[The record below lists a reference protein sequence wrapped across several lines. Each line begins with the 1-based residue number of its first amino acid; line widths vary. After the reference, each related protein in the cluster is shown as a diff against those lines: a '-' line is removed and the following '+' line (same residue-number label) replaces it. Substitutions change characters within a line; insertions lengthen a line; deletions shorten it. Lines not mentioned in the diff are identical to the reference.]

1 MMTMGRLIR
10 LPATAAALLALAA
23 AVFAGGAEEGTQA
36 AAEAA
41 PEARLSAAG
50 VVGAQDAA

>member
-23 AVFAGGAEEGTQA
+23 AVFAGGLRRGH
-36 AAEAA
+36 
-41 PEARLSAAG
+41 AG
-50 VVGAQDAA
+50 GG